1 MKKRGLSLML
11 TLMLLLSLAAV
22 SHAEELKVTDMLGRE
37 LAFSKPVDRV
47 IVMMPGDCEILY
59 AIGAGSLI
67 VGRGE
72 YCNYPA
78 ETADIEAVKS
88 GQETNLEQI
97 IALKP
102 DVVVMTKMAQNAEH
116 TEALAK
122 AGIQTLVTDAQ
133 DIQGVYAAIALL
145 GQVTGRADE
154 ASRLTGEMKE
164 AFADIVKKVDGR
176 KAGSAYYEASPLQ
189 WGLWASG
196 SGTFMDEIGQ
206 MVGLANIFEG
216 SSAWVEVSEEQ
227 VISLSPD
234 YIFTTTMYF
243 GEGPRPEE
251 EILGRAGWENIS
263 AVKEKQVVNLDGDI
277 FTRPGPRLVDAAGFL
292 YEYLFEAAGDKA
304 A

>member
-37 LAFSKPVDRV
+37 LAFSKPVERV

-78 ETADIEAVKS
+78 EAADIEAVKS

-116 TEALAK
+116 TDALAK

-145 GQVTGRADE
+145 GQVTGRAEE

>member
-37 LAFSKPVDRV
+37 LAFSKPVERV

-78 ETADIEAVKS
+78 EVADIEAVKS

-122 AGIQTLVTDAQ
+122 AGVQTLVTDAQ

-145 GQVTGRADE
+145 GQVTGRVEE

-216 SSAWVEVSEEQ
+216 SPAWVEVSEEQ

-251 EILGRAGWENIS
+251 EILGRAGWENIT

-292 YEYLFEAAGDKA
+292 YEHLFEAAGDKA